1 MRRIGFSTGALAYS
15 DFRRARAILVRKGI
29 HIVELSA
36 LRLSEL
42 RPLIDALDALDMTAF
57 DYVAVHAP
65 SEFPDSEEQRVA
77 ECLETVRQ
85 KGWSLILHAEAIRD
99 YSLWRSF
106 GGCLCVENADKRK
119 RTGRTARELARIF
132 EQLPEASLCFD
143 IGHARQVDPTMTE
156 AYLMLRDFGGR
167 LRQVHVS
174 EVSADSRHD
183 VISLGSILA
192 FRKVAHL
199 IPADVPLI
207 LETPV
212 DEEGMER
219 QMNAAAEA
227 LPALGGQPALPSWDF
242 VPVPVTP

>member
-29 HIVELSA
+29 YIVELSA
-36 LRLSEL
+36 LRMSEM

-65 SEFPDSEEQRVA
+65 SEFPDGEEQRVA

-85 KGWSLILHAEAIRD
+85 KGWSLIVHAEAIRD
-99 YSLWRSF
+99 YALWRSF
-106 GGCLCVENADKRK
+106 GDSLCVENADKRK
-119 RTGRTARELARIF
+119 RTGRTARELSRIF
-132 EQLPEASLCFD
+132 QQLPAASFCFD

-156 AYLMLRDFGGR
+156 AYLMLRDLGSR

-183 VISLGSILA
+183 VISLGSIFA
-192 FRKVAHL
+192 FRRVAHL
-199 IPADVPLI
+199 IPAHVPLI

-212 DEEGMER
+212 DEEGIER
-219 QMNAAAEA
+219 QVNAAAEA
-227 LPALGGQPALPSWDF
+227 LPTSGGQPA
-242 VPVPVTP
+242 VPLRDLAPMPLTW